1 MRFGVSLVR
10 PRPGLCGVGRGGEF
24 VSDSDGCPP
33 STMGGEGGTS
43 RCRDLRLGPPPFEF
57 SDANNQRSKATSTMP
72 PLPDLDHGRCRAVDF
87 LKPPV
92 PPPGDDADVDSSTP
106 MATMGTAAA
115 GRRGVISSATAM
127 VFVDAHSLTDGTTTT
142 TALSL
147 FGDGGCDGGGRTGR
161 GTDVDDGTYGPPS
174 ALVDFRNDGIITLF
188 LPLAAGGG
196 DDVPPRGRMRTSIRP
211 PRWRQRGLRR
221 SQRRGRGRRFRPS
234 SRWFFTSSCI
244 RPRTGRRRPMRT
256 SIPPAFSRTTVSSPS
271 HCGSRRGATT
281 RSR

>member
-1 MRFGVSLVR
+1 
-10 PRPGLCGVGRGGEF
+10 
-24 VSDSDGCPP
+24 
-33 STMGGEGGTS
+33 
-43 RCRDLRLGPPPFEF
+43 
-57 SDANNQRSKATSTMP
+57 MP

-196 DDVPPRGRMRTSIRP
+196 DDVPPPGEDADVDLSPLMATTGTAAAAVAGTGDAISSVVAAVFFVVAHSSTD
-211 PRWRQRGLRR
+211 GTTTTDADVD
-221 SQRRGRGRRFRPS
+221 S
-234 SRWFFTSSCI
+234 SRVFKNDGIVTLPLRFAAGGDDAVAVVYPPSE
-244 RPRTGRRRPMRT
+244 GR
-256 SIPPAFSRTTVSSPS
+256 
-271 HCGSRRGATT
+271 
-281 RSR
+281 